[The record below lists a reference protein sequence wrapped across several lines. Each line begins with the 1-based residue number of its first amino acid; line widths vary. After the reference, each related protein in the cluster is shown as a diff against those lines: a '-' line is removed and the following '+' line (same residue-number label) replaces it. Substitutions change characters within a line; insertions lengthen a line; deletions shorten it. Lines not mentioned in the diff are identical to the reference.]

1 MTGMF
6 SGRPI
11 SHWNRNLLIL
21 CFGLLFSLHAPAQQV
36 EKDEDKRLYP
46 YGGPSP
52 EEIMALGNP
61 YANKR
66 ELNEVLNRIFCDP
79 DDCRAW
85 LAPKSGGISL
95 MDGFLPWNTPVSG
108 IGKTWRDVSKLP
120 PMKTS
125 RQPLEG
131 VRIAIDAGHL
141 GGKWAY
147 REQRE
152 TLVDGKYTV
161 REGTSTLIVSEL
173 LARYLKGMGADVL
186 LLRDSAA
193 PVSKMTPELLAKR
206 LAKWR
211 NTKVTSLLQREADM
225 FFVRRAEINARAAK
239 LREFKPDLTV
249 CIHFDAGSG
258 PKPVDKLHLI
268 LNGSYSQDELDDP
281 ELRRGMLS
289 KLLGK
294 VHPVEAE
301 LSAYVAASMAQRLE
315 LPPFVYAVPSKKVKE
330 VPGNTYLWCRNLLAN
345 CLYPGPVIYTE
356 PYAMLNPLTA
366 QRMVQG
372 DYEGYLHFSGK
383 RLPSIYREYA
393 RSVANGIRSYFIAK
407 RPGPDGKLTAR

>member
-1 MTGMF
+1 MVPGTPALRF
-6 SGRPI
+6 KKR
-11 SHWNRNLLIL
+11 
-21 CFGLLFSLHAPAQQV
+21 LLFLCTVLLLTVHAPARQADADGSQ
-36 EKDEDKRLYP
+36 RLYP

-61 YANKR
+61 YASKQ
-66 ELNEVLNRIFCDP
+66 ELIGILNRVFCDP
-79 DDCRAW
+79 EDCRSW
-85 LAPKSGGISL
+85 LVPKSGGISL
-95 MDGFLPWNTPVSG
+95 FDGFIPWNTPVSG
-108 IGKTWRDVSKLP
+108 IGKTWRTPSELP

-125 RQPLEG
+125 RKPLDG
-131 VRIAIDAGHL
+131 VRIAIDPGHL

-152 TLVDGKYTV
+152 TLVEGKYPV

-173 LARYLKGMGADVL
+173 LARYLKGMGANVL
-186 LLRDSAA
+186 LLRDSAT
-193 PVSKMTPELLAKR
+193 PVSTLTPEIIAKR
-206 LAKWR
+206 LAKMR
-211 NTKVTSLLQREADM
+211 NTKVTPSLQREADM
-225 FFVRRAEINARAAK
+225 FFVRRVEINARAAK

-258 PKPVDKLHLI
+258 PKPVDKLHLL
-268 LNGSYSQDELDDP
+268 LNGSYSREELDDP

-301 LSAYVAASMAQRLE
+301 LSAHVAASMVRRLQ

-330 VPGNTYLWCRNLLAN
+330 VPGNDYLWCRNLLAN

-356 PYAMLNPLTA
+356 PYAMLNSITA
-366 QRMVQG
+366 RRMVMG
-372 DYEGYLHFSGK
+372 DYAGYQYFSGK

-393 RSVANGIRSYFIAK
+393 RSVADGIRNYFVSK
-407 RPGPDGKLTAR
+407 RPAPGKTVSS

>member
-1 MTGMF
+1 M
-6 SGRPI
+6 
-11 SHWNRNLLIL
+11 
-21 CFGLLFSLHAPAQQV
+21 AQ
-36 EKDEDKRLYP
+36 KAEDTASQQLYP

-61 YANKR
+61 YGSKK
-66 ELNEVLNRIFCDP
+66 ELVNILNLVFCDP
-79 DDCRAW
+79 AECRAW
-85 LAPKSGGISL
+85 LAPKSGGIAL
-95 MDGFLPWNTPVSG
+95 FDGFIPWNTPTSG
-108 IGKTWRDVSKLP
+108 MGKTWRTPSELP

-125 RQPLEG
+125 RKPLDG
-131 VRIAIDAGHL
+131 VRIAIDPGHI

-152 TLVDGKYTV
+152 NYIEGKYPV

-186 LLRDSAA
+186 LLRDSAT
-193 PVSKMTPELLAKR
+193 PVSPLTPEIIASR
-206 LAKWR
+206 LAKLR
-211 NTKVTSLLQREADM
+211 NTKVTPTLQREADM

-239 LREFKPDLTV
+239 LRQFKPDLTV

-258 PKPVDKLHLI
+258 AKPKNKLHLI
-268 LNGSYSQDELDDP
+268 LNGSYSRDELDDP
-281 ELRRGMLS
+281 ELRMGMLS

-301 LSAYVAASMAQRLE
+301 LSAYVAASMAQSLE

-330 VPGNTYLWCRNLLAN
+330 VPGNNYLWCRNLLAN

-356 PYAMLNPLTA
+356 PYAMLNPITA
-366 QRMVQG
+366 RRMVLG
-372 DYEGYLHFSGK
+372 DYPGYQYFSGK
-383 RLPSIYREYA
+383 RLPSIYRDYA
-393 RSVANGIRSYFIAK
+393 RSVANGIRSYFLAK
-407 RPGPDGKLTAR
+407 RPIPGDSSIQATSK